1 LHAIDSTSLQKQR
14 GKASSQLPVQVE
26 WRFGKLCGT
35 LTAHGLPHQEGAI
48 TSFWRGDVIDMVH
61 ATFETPHFNMA
72 GADDYKHWSQF
83 LAFRKLNCSRPSDM
97 ASLTPAEV
105 DRTGCVFMRWKEL
118 SFLSRTK
125 EQETLTIAGFY
136 YVCMD
141 RVTGTIEAWY
151 QDPQVKSLQR
161 LDLVPCSAAC
171 GQSFGSVEVC

>member
-1 LHAIDSTSLQKQR
+1 
-14 GKASSQLPVQVE
+14 VE
-26 WRFGKLCGT
+26 WASGKLCGT
-35 LTAHGLPHQEGAI
+35 LTADGLPHQEGPI

-72 GADDYKHWSQF
+72 SADDFKHWSQF
-83 LAFRKLNCSRPSDM
+83 HAFHKLSCRRAADM
-97 ASLTPAEV
+97 ACLNPAEV
-105 DRTGCVFMRWKEL
+105 DSTGCVFMRWKEL

-141 RVTGTIEAWY
+141 RVSGTIEAWY
-151 QDPQVKSLQR
+151 QDPAVTPLQR